1 MFFRLNICL
10 KLIPMMGISWF
21 LEIVSTIL
29 GENSSSFVPAV
40 LDFFTS
46 IQGAIIFVVF
56 VCNRNV
62 LRMLSKEYCLVL
74 YNKYFATNND
84 ESTKTKETELKSR
97 SECPVESVKNETTT
111 THLRAWKILI
121 LKWRHSRWVLSTT
134 INNAF
139 SVDQSQQLTPHSSG
153 LLLLCTMGQSY
164 QFSTFRDLF
173 HPNDIL
179 LFSLLG
185 YQSKIYNLIICSGFL
200 WVYVHKYTI
209 FITTWIII

>member
-1 MFFRLNICL
+1 M
-10 KLIPMMGISWF
+10 
-21 LEIVSTIL
+21 VSTIL
-29 GENSSSFVPAV
+29 GANSCSFIPNV

-56 VCNRNV
+56 VCNRQV
-62 LRMLSKEYCLVL
+62 LGMLSKKYCLVL

-84 ESTKTKETELKSR
+84 ESVKTKETELKSR

-111 THLRAWKILI
+111 TNLWAWKILV

-139 SVDQSQQLTPHSSG
+139 SVDQSQQLTSHPSG

-164 QFSTFRDLF
+164 QFSTFWDLF
-173 HPNDIL
+173 HPNDNCCL
-179 LFSLLG
+179 LWLG
-185 YQSKIYNLIICSGFL
+185 YHSKINNLIICSGFL
-200 WVYVHKYTI
+200 WVYVHKYRYNLYHNVDNNYYCKFKWKSTI
-209 FITTWIII
+209 YSAVFTQL